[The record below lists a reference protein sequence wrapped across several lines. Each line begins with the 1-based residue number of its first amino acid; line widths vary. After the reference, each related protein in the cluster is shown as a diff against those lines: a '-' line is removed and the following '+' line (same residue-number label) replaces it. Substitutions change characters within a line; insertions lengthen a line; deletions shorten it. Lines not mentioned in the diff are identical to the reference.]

1 MSDVVWYGVVAIL
14 FVAGFA
20 CAAYSG
26 WQVFCPMHLRRIHVI
41 YLTSQK
47 LRVKGEHLFWKA
59 SFAAS
64 VFQCAG
70 IILALVA
77 ASNQSHRTATATA
90 TASVIVVAVGGTVA
104 AIGFAVD
111 RYYAYMA
118 NIVRNEEIA
127 EATSDHYRELESAAV
142 R

>member
-1 MSDVVWYGVVAIL
+1 MSDVVWHGVVAIL
-14 FVAGFA
+14 FIAGFA

-26 WQVFCPMHLRRIHVI
+26 WQVFCPMRLRRIHVI

-47 LRVKGEHLFWKA
+47 LRVKGEKYFWCA
-59 SFAAS
+59 SFVAS
-64 VFQCAG
+64 ILECTG
-70 IILALVA
+70 IALALQQNSA
-77 ASNQSHRTATATA
+77 I
-90 TASVIVVAVGGTVA
+90 ASVIVVAVGGIVA
-104 AIGFAVD
+104 VGGFAVD

-118 NIVRNEEIA
+118 GIVRDEEIE

>member
-1 MSDVVWYGVVAIL
+1 MSDVVWHGVVAIL
-14 FVAGFA
+14 FIAGFA

-26 WQVFCPMHLRRIHVI
+26 WQVFCPMRLRRIHVI

-47 LRVKGEHLFWKA
+47 LRVKGEKYFWYA
-59 SFAAS
+59 SFVASILECTGIALALQQNSAS
-64 VFQCAG
+64 V
-70 IILALVA
+70 
-77 ASNQSHRTATATA
+77 
-90 TASVIVVAVGGTVA
+90 VIAAVGGTVA

-127 EATSDHYRELESAAV
+127 EAVFDHHRELETATTV

>member
-47 LRVKGEHLFWKA
+47 LRVKGEKYFWYA
-59 SFAAS
+59 SFFAS
-64 VFQCAG
+64 VLECAG
-70 IILALVA
+70 IALALV
-77 ASNQSHRTATATA
+77 QSHRTATV
-90 TASVIVVAVGGTVA
+90 SVVVAVIGGIVA
-104 AIGFAVD
+104 AVGFAVD
-111 RYYAYMA
+111 SYYAYMA
-118 NIVRNEEIA
+118 GIVRNEEIA
-127 EATSDHYRELESAAV
+127 EAVFDHHRELETATTV